1 MKININTEVVE
12 MMIFFWSSVAE
23 KEKVAE
29 PYIISVAERPEMK
42 LIYDDEFKEEGV
54 RSVLSAISNRELL
67 NGGSKRDKRF
77 WNNNMWMM
85 EDLELP
91 NMMAKPIKVLNV
103 NHLIEK
109 LNKEF
114 PDNKKEILKVYIAPL
129 HLDDHYIVDGN
140 LIINFFR
147 IMLPD
152 GENAFIESMP
162 IDDYIYEKLKEVLKN
177 N

>member
-85 EDLELP
+85 EDLGVMQAMIDPMKQLNLQEDEANLSTKSGYDEVNVIFVP
-91 NMMAKPIKVLNV
+91 GTTDFFKVV
-103 NHLIEK
+103 
-109 LNKEF
+109 
-114 PDNKKEILKVYIAPL
+114 
-129 HLDDHYIVDGN
+129 GN
-140 LIINFFR
+140 NLVVNFFK
-147 IMLPD
+147 IAVDIFGGTGEVTFD
-152 GENAFIESMP
+152 GKA
-162 IDDYIYEKLKEVLKN
+162 LKEAIEEKIKTM
-177 N
+177 

>member
-85 EDLELP
+85 EDLGVMEAMIAPMKQLNLQEDEANLSTKSGYDEVNVIFVP
-91 NMMAKPIKVLNV
+91 GTTDFFKVVGNNLVV
-103 NHLIEK
+103 NFFKIAVDIFGGTGEVTFDGKTLKEAIEK
-109 LNKEF
+109 KI
-114 PDNKKEILKVYIAPL
+114 KT
-129 HLDDHYIVDGN
+129 
-140 LIINFFR
+140 
-147 IMLPD
+147 M
-152 GENAFIESMP
+152 
-162 IDDYIYEKLKEVLKN
+162 
-177 N
+177 

>member
-67 NGGSKRDKRF
+67 NGGSKKDKRF

-85 EDLELP
+85 EDLGVMQAMIDPMKQLNLQEDEGELSTKSGFDEVNVIFVP
-91 NMMAKPIKVLNV
+91 GTTDFFKVV
-103 NHLIEK
+103 
-109 LNKEF
+109 
-114 PDNKKEILKVYIAPL
+114 DN
-129 HLDDHYIVDGN
+129 N
-140 LIINFFR
+140 LVVNFFK
-147 IMLPD
+147 IAVD
-152 GENAFIESMP
+152 IFGGTGEVTFDDKSLKDAIE
-162 IDDYIYEKLKEVLKN
+162 EKIKTM
-177 N
+177 

>member
-85 EDLELP
+85 EDLGVMEA
-91 NMMAKPIKVLNV
+91 M
-103 NHLIEK
+103 
-109 LNKEF
+109 
-114 PDNKKEILKVYIAPL
+114 IAPMKQL
-129 HLDDHYIVDGN
+129 NLQEDEANLSTKSGYDEVNVIFVPGTTDFFKVVGN
-140 LIINFFR
+140 NLVVNFFK
-147 IMLPD
+147 IAVDIFGGTGEVTFD
-152 GENAFIESMP
+152 G
-162 IDDYIYEKLKEVLKN
+162 KTLKEAIEEKN
-177 N
+177 

>member
-85 EDLELP
+85 EDLGVMEA
-91 NMMAKPIKVLNV
+91 M
-103 NHLIEK
+103 
-109 LNKEF
+109 
-114 PDNKKEILKVYIAPL
+114 IAPMKQL
-129 HLDDHYIVDGN
+129 NLQEDEANLSTKSGYDEVNVIFVPGTTDFFKVVGN
-140 LIINFFR
+140 NLVVNFFK
-147 IMLPD
+147 IAVDIFGGTGEVTFD
-152 GENAFIESMP
+152 GKS
-162 IDDYIYEKLKEVLKN
+162 LKEAIEEKIKTM
-177 N
+177 

>member
-85 EDLELP
+85 EDLGVMEA
-91 NMMAKPIKVLNV
+91 M
-103 NHLIEK
+103 
-109 LNKEF
+109 
-114 PDNKKEILKVYIAPL
+114 IAPMKQL
-129 HLDDHYIVDGN
+129 NLQEDEANLSTKSGYDEVNVIFVPGTTDFFKVVGN
-140 LIINFFR
+140 NLVVNFFK
-147 IMLPD
+147 IAVDIFGGTGEVTFD
-152 GENAFIESMP
+152 G
-162 IDDYIYEKLKEVLKN
+162 KTLKEAIEEKIKTM
-177 N
+177 

>member
-85 EDLELP
+85 EDLGVMQAMIDPMKQLNLQEDEANLSTKSGYDEVNVIFVP
-91 NMMAKPIKVLNV
+91 GTTDFFKVVSN
-103 NHLIEK
+103 
-109 LNKEF
+109 
-114 PDNKKEILKVYIAPL
+114 
-129 HLDDHYIVDGN
+129 N
-140 LIINFFR
+140 LVVNFFK
-147 IMLPD
+147 IAVDIFGGTGEVTFD
-152 GENAFIESMP
+152 G
-162 IDDYIYEKLKEVLKN
+162 KTLKEAIEEKIKTM
-177 N
+177 

>member
-67 NGGSKRDKRF
+67 NGGSKKDKRF

-85 EDLELP
+85 EDLGVMEA
-91 NMMAKPIKVLNV
+91 M
-103 NHLIEK
+103 
-109 LNKEF
+109 
-114 PDNKKEILKVYIAPL
+114 IAPMKQL
-129 HLDDHYIVDGN
+129 NLQEDEANLSTKSGYDEVNVIFVPGTTDFFKVVGN
-140 LIINFFR
+140 NLVVNFFK
-147 IMLPD
+147 ISVDIFGGTGEVTFD
-152 GENAFIESMP
+152 G
-162 IDDYIYEKLKEVLKN
+162 KTLKEAIEEKIKTM
-177 N
+177 

>member
-67 NGGSKRDKRF
+67 NGGSKKDKRF

-85 EDLELP
+85 EDLGVMQAMIDPMKQLNLQEDEGELSTKSGFDEVNVIFVP
-91 NMMAKPIKVLNV
+91 GTTDFFKVVDNNLVV
-103 NHLIEK
+103 N
-109 LNKEF
+109 
-114 PDNKKEILKVYIAPL
+114 
-129 HLDDHYIVDGN
+129 
-140 LIINFFR
+140 
-147 IMLPD
+147 
-152 GENAFIESMP
+152 
-162 IDDYIYEKLKEVLKN
+162 
-177 N
+177 

>member
-67 NGGSKRDKRF
+67 NGGSKKDKRF

-85 EDLELP
+85 EDLGVMQAMIDPMKQLNLQEDEGELS
-91 NMMAKPIKVLNV
+91 AKSGFDEVNVIFVPGTTDFFKVV
-103 NHLIEK
+103 
-109 LNKEF
+109 
-114 PDNKKEILKVYIAPL
+114 DN
-129 HLDDHYIVDGN
+129 N
-140 LIINFFR
+140 LVVNFFK
-147 IMLPD
+147 IAVDIFGGTGEVTFD
-152 GENAFIESMP
+152 GKSLKDAIE
-162 IDDYIYEKLKEVLKN
+162 EKIKTM
-177 N
+177 

>member
-23 KEKVAE
+23 KERVAE
-29 PYIISVAERPEMK
+29 PYIISVAERPEMN

-85 EDLELP
+85 EDLGVMEA
-91 NMMAKPIKVLNV
+91 M
-103 NHLIEK
+103 
-109 LNKEF
+109 
-114 PDNKKEILKVYIAPL
+114 IAPMKQL
-129 HLDDHYIVDGN
+129 NLQEDEANLSTKSGYDEVNVIFVPGTTDFFKVVGN
-140 LIINFFR
+140 NLVVNFFK
-147 IMLPD
+147 IAVDIFGGTGEVTFD
-152 GENAFIESMP
+152 G
-162 IDDYIYEKLKEVLKN
+162 KTLKEAIEDKIKTM
-177 N
+177 

>member
-85 EDLELP
+85 EDLGIMEA
-91 NMMAKPIKVLNV
+91 M
-103 NHLIEK
+103 
-109 LNKEF
+109 
-114 PDNKKEILKVYIAPL
+114 IAPMKQL
-129 HLDDHYIVDGN
+129 NLQEDEANLSTKSGYDEVNVIFVPGTTDFFKVVGN
-140 LIINFFR
+140 NLVVNFFK
-147 IMLPD
+147 IAVDIFGGTGEVTFD
-152 GENAFIESMP
+152 G
-162 IDDYIYEKLKEVLKN
+162 KTLKEAIEEKIKTM
-177 N
+177 

>member
-67 NGGSKRDKRF
+67 NGGSKKDKRF

-85 EDLELP
+85 EDLGVMQAMIDPMKQLNLQEDEGELSTKSGFDEVNVIFVP
-91 NMMAKPIKVLNV
+91 GTTDFFKVV
-103 NHLIEK
+103 
-109 LNKEF
+109 
-114 PDNKKEILKVYIAPL
+114 DN
-129 HLDDHYIVDGN
+129 N
-140 LIINFFR
+140 LVVNFFK
-147 IMLPD
+147 IAVDIFGGTGEVTFD
-152 GENAFIESMP
+152 GKFLKDAIE
-162 IDDYIYEKLKEVLKN
+162 EKIKTM
-177 N
+177 

>member
-67 NGGSKRDKRF
+67 NGGSKKDKRF

-85 EDLELP
+85 EDLGVMEAMIDPMKQLNLQEDEANLSTKSGYDEVNVIFVP
-91 NMMAKPIKVLNV
+91 GTTDFFKVV
-103 NHLIEK
+103 
-109 LNKEF
+109 
-114 PDNKKEILKVYIAPL
+114 
-129 HLDDHYIVDGN
+129 GN
-140 LIINFFR
+140 NLVVNFFK
-147 IMLPD
+147 ISVDIFGGTGEVTFD
-152 GENAFIESMP
+152 G
-162 IDDYIYEKLKEVLKN
+162 KTLKEAIEEKIKTM
-177 N
+177 

>member
-29 PYIISVAERPEMK
+29 PYIISVAERPEMR

-85 EDLELP
+85 EDLGVMEA
-91 NMMAKPIKVLNV
+91 M
-103 NHLIEK
+103 
-109 LNKEF
+109 
-114 PDNKKEILKVYIAPL
+114 IAPMKQL
-129 HLDDHYIVDGN
+129 NLQEDEANLSTKSGYDEVNVIFVPGTTDFFKVVGN
-140 LIINFFR
+140 NLVVNFFK
-147 IMLPD
+147 IAVDIFGGTGEVTFD
-152 GENAFIESMP
+152 G
-162 IDDYIYEKLKEVLKN
+162 KTLKEAIEEKIKTM
-177 N
+177 

>member
-67 NGGSKRDKRF
+67 NGGSKKDKRF
-77 WNNNMWMM
+77 WTNNMWMM
-85 EDLELP
+85 EDLGVMQAMIDPMKQLNLQEDEGELSTKSGFDEVNVIFVP
-91 NMMAKPIKVLNV
+91 GTTDFFKVV
-103 NHLIEK
+103 
-109 LNKEF
+109 
-114 PDNKKEILKVYIAPL
+114 DN
-129 HLDDHYIVDGN
+129 N
-140 LIINFFR
+140 LVVNFFK
-147 IMLPD
+147 IAVDIFGGTGEVTFD
-152 GENAFIESMP
+152 GKSLKDAIE
-162 IDDYIYEKLKEVLKN
+162 EKIKTM
-177 N
+177 

>member
-1 MKININTEVVE
+1 

-67 NGGSKRDKRF
+67 NGGSKKDKRF

-85 EDLELP
+85 EDLGVMEAMIDPMKQLNLQEDEGELSTKSGFDEVNVIFVP
-91 NMMAKPIKVLNV
+91 GTTDFFKVV
-103 NHLIEK
+103 
-109 LNKEF
+109 
-114 PDNKKEILKVYIAPL
+114 DN
-129 HLDDHYIVDGN
+129 N
-140 LIINFFR
+140 LVVNFFK
-147 IMLPD
+147 IAVDIFGGTGEVTFD
-152 GENAFIESMP
+152 GKSLKDAIE
-162 IDDYIYEKLKEVLKN
+162 EKIKTM
-177 N
+177 

>member
-85 EDLELP
+85 EDLGVMQAMIDPMKQLNLQEDEANLSTKSGYDEVNVIFVP
-91 NMMAKPIKVLNV
+91 GTTDFFKVV
-103 NHLIEK
+103 
-109 LNKEF
+109 
-114 PDNKKEILKVYIAPL
+114 
-129 HLDDHYIVDGN
+129 GN
-140 LIINFFR
+140 NLVVNFFK
-147 IMLPD
+147 ISVDIFGGTGEVKFD
-152 GENAFIESMP
+152 G
-162 IDDYIYEKLKEVLKN
+162 KTLKEAIEEKIKTM
-177 N
+177 

>member
-85 EDLELP
+85 EDLGVMEA
-91 NMMAKPIKVLNV
+91 M
-103 NHLIEK
+103 
-109 LNKEF
+109 
-114 PDNKKEILKVYIAPL
+114 IAPMKQL
-129 HLDDHYIVDGN
+129 NLQEDEANLSTKSGYDEVNVIFVPGTTDFFKVVGN
-140 LIINFFR
+140 NLVVNFFK
-147 IMLPD
+147 IAVDIFGGTGEVKFD
-152 GENAFIESMP
+152 G
-162 IDDYIYEKLKEVLKN
+162 KTLKEAIEEKIKTM
-177 N
+177 

>member
-67 NGGSKRDKRF
+67 NGGSKKDKRF

-85 EDLELP
+85 EDLGVMQAMIDPMKQLNLQEDEGELSTQSGFDEVNVIFVP
-91 NMMAKPIKVLNV
+91 GTTDFFKVV
-103 NHLIEK
+103 
-109 LNKEF
+109 
-114 PDNKKEILKVYIAPL
+114 DN
-129 HLDDHYIVDGN
+129 N
-140 LIINFFR
+140 LVVNFFK
-147 IMLPD
+147 IVVDIFGGTGEVTFD
-152 GENAFIESMP
+152 GKSLKDAIE
-162 IDDYIYEKLKEVLKN
+162 EKIKTI
-177 N
+177 

>member
-67 NGGSKRDKRF
+67 NGGSKKDKRF

-85 EDLELP
+85 EDLGVMEAMIDPMKQLNLQEDEGELSTKSGFDEVNVIFVP
-91 NMMAKPIKVLNV
+91 GTTDFFKVV
-103 NHLIEK
+103 N
-109 LNKEF
+109 N
-114 PDNKKEILKVYIAPL
+114 
-129 HLDDHYIVDGN
+129 N
-140 LIINFFR
+140 LVVNFFK
-147 IMLPD
+147 IAVDIFGGTGEVTFD
-152 GENAFIESMP
+152 GKSLKDAIE
-162 IDDYIYEKLKEVLKN
+162 EKIKTM
-177 N
+177 

>member
-42 LIYDDEFKEEGV
+42 LVYDDEFKEEGV

-85 EDLELP
+85 EDLGVMEA
-91 NMMAKPIKVLNV
+91 M
-103 NHLIEK
+103 
-109 LNKEF
+109 
-114 PDNKKEILKVYIAPL
+114 IAPMKQL
-129 HLDDHYIVDGN
+129 NLQEDEANLSTKSGYDEVNVIFVPGTTDFFKVVGN
-140 LIINFFR
+140 NLVVNFFK
-147 IMLPD
+147 IAVDIFGGTGEVTFD
-152 GENAFIESMP
+152 G
-162 IDDYIYEKLKEVLKN
+162 KTLKEAIEDKIKTM
-177 N
+177 

>member
-42 LIYDDEFKEEGV
+42 LVYDDEFKEEGV

-67 NGGSKRDKRF
+67 NGASKRDKRF

-85 EDLELP
+85 EDLGVMEA
-91 NMMAKPIKVLNV
+91 M
-103 NHLIEK
+103 
-109 LNKEF
+109 
-114 PDNKKEILKVYIAPL
+114 IAPMKQL
-129 HLDDHYIVDGN
+129 NLQEDEANLSTKSGYDEVNVIFVPGTTDFFKVVGN
-140 LIINFFR
+140 NLVVNFFK
-147 IMLPD
+147 IAVDIFGGTGEVTFD
-152 GENAFIESMP
+152 G
-162 IDDYIYEKLKEVLKN
+162 KTLKEAIEDKIKTM
-177 N
+177 

>member
-67 NGGSKRDKRF
+67 NGGSKKDKRF

-85 EDLELP
+85 EDLGVMQAMIDPMKQLNLQEDEGELSTKSGFDEVNVFFVP
-91 NMMAKPIKVLNV
+91 GTTDFFKVV
-103 NHLIEK
+103 
-109 LNKEF
+109 
-114 PDNKKEILKVYIAPL
+114 DN
-129 HLDDHYIVDGN
+129 N
-140 LIINFFR
+140 LVVNFFK
-147 IMLPD
+147 IAVDIFGGTGEVTFD
-152 GENAFIESMP
+152 GKSLKDAIE
-162 IDDYIYEKLKEVLKN
+162 EKIKTM
-177 N
+177 

>member
-67 NGGSKRDKRF
+67 NGGSKR
-77 WNNNMWMM
+77 
-85 EDLELP
+85 ELWRP
-91 NMMAKPIKVLNV
+91 
-103 NHLIEK
+103 
-109 LNKEF
+109 
-114 PDNKKEILKVYIAPL
+114 
-129 HLDDHYIVDGN
+129 
-140 LIINFFR
+140 
-147 IMLPD
+147 
-152 GENAFIESMP
+152 
-162 IDDYIYEKLKEVLKN
+162 
-177 N
+177 

>member
-85 EDLELP
+85 EDLGVMQAMIDPMKQLNLQEDEANLSTKSGYDEVNVIFVP
-91 NMMAKPIKVLNV
+91 GTTDFFKVV
-103 NHLIEK
+103 
-109 LNKEF
+109 
-114 PDNKKEILKVYIAPL
+114 
-129 HLDDHYIVDGN
+129 GN
-140 LIINFFR
+140 NNFRALWLYF
-147 IMLPD
+147 
-152 GENAFIESMP
+152 F
-162 IDDYIYEKLKEVLKN
+162 LKN
-177 N
+177 F

>member
-85 EDLELP
+85 EDLGVMEAMIDPMKQLNLQEDEANLSTKSGYDEVNVIFVP
-91 NMMAKPIKVLNV
+91 GTTDFFKVV
-103 NHLIEK
+103 
-109 LNKEF
+109 
-114 PDNKKEILKVYIAPL
+114 
-129 HLDDHYIVDGN
+129 GN
-140 LIINFFR
+140 NLVVNFFK
-147 IMLPD
+147 ISVDIFGGTGEVTFD
-152 GENAFIESMP
+152 G
-162 IDDYIYEKLKEVLKN
+162 KTLKEAIEEKIKTM
-177 N
+177 

>member
-42 LIYDDEFKEEGV
+42 LVYDDEFKEEGV

-67 NGGSKRDKRF
+67 NGGSKKDKRF

-85 EDLELP
+85 EDLGVMQAMIDPMKQLNLQEDEGELSTKSGFDEVNVIFVP
-91 NMMAKPIKVLNV
+91 GTTDFFKVV
-103 NHLIEK
+103 
-109 LNKEF
+109 
-114 PDNKKEILKVYIAPL
+114 DN
-129 HLDDHYIVDGN
+129 N
-140 LIINFFR
+140 LVVNFFK
-147 IMLPD
+147 IAVDIFGGTGEVTFD
-152 GENAFIESMP
+152 GKSLKDAIE
-162 IDDYIYEKLKEVLKN
+162 EKIKTM
-177 N
+177 

>member
-67 NGGSKRDKRF
+67 NGGSKKDKRF

-85 EDLELP
+85 EDLGVMQAMIDPMKQLNLQEDEGELSTKSGFDEVNVIFVP
-91 NMMAKPIKVLNV
+91 GTTDFFKVV
-103 NHLIEK
+103 
-109 LNKEF
+109 
-114 PDNKKEILKVYIAPL
+114 DN
-129 HLDDHYIVDGN
+129 N
-140 LIINFFR
+140 LVVNFFK
-147 IMLPD
+147 IAVDIFGVTGEVTFD
-152 GENAFIESMP
+152 GKSLKDAIE
-162 IDDYIYEKLKEVLKN
+162 EKIKTM
-177 N
+177 

>member
-42 LIYDDEFKEEGV
+42 LVYDDEFKEEGV

-85 EDLELP
+85 EDLGVMEA
-91 NMMAKPIKVLNV
+91 M
-103 NHLIEK
+103 
-109 LNKEF
+109 
-114 PDNKKEILKVYIAPL
+114 IAPMKQL
-129 HLDDHYIVDGN
+129 NLQEDEANLSTKSGYDEVNVIFVPCTTDFFKVVGN
-140 LIINFFR
+140 NLVVNFFK
-147 IMLPD
+147 IAVDIFGGTGEVTFD
-152 GENAFIESMP
+152 G
-162 IDDYIYEKLKEVLKN
+162 KTLKEAIEDKIKTM
-177 N
+177 

>member
-67 NGGSKRDKRF
+67 NGGSKKDKRF

-85 EDLELP
+85 EDLGVMQAMIDPMKQLNLQEDEGELSTKSGFDEVNVIFVP
-91 NMMAKPIKVLNV
+91 GTTDFFKVV
-103 NHLIEK
+103 
-109 LNKEF
+109 
-114 PDNKKEILKVYIAPL
+114 DN
-129 HLDDHYIVDGN
+129 N
-140 LIINFFR
+140 LVVNFFK
-147 IMLPD
+147 IAVDIFGGTGEVSFD
-152 GENAFIESMP
+152 GKSLKDAIE
-162 IDDYIYEKLKEVLKN
+162 EKIKTM
-177 N
+177 

>member
-67 NGGSKRDKRF
+67 NGGSKKDKRF

-85 EDLELP
+85 EDLGVMQAMIDPMKQLNLQEDEGELSTKSGFDEVNVIFVP
-91 NMMAKPIKVLNV
+91 GTTDFFKVV
-103 NHLIEK
+103 
-109 LNKEF
+109 
-114 PDNKKEILKVYIAPL
+114 DN
-129 HLDDHYIVDGN
+129 N
-140 LIINFFR
+140 LVVNFFK
-147 IMLPD
+147 IAVDIFGGTGEVTFD
-152 GENAFIESMP
+152 G
-162 IDDYIYEKLKEVLKN
+162 KTLKEAIEEKIKTM
-177 N
+177 

>member
-67 NGGSKRDKRF
+67 NGGSKKDKRF

-85 EDLELP
+85 EDLGVMQAMIDPMKQLNLQEDEGELSTKSGFDEVTVIFVP
-91 NMMAKPIKVLNV
+91 GTTDFFK
-103 NHLIEK
+103 
-109 LNKEF
+109 
-114 PDNKKEILKVYIAPL
+114 
-129 HLDDHYIVDGN
+129 IVDNN
-140 LIINFFR
+140 LVVNFFK
-147 IMLPD
+147 IAIDIFGGTGEVTFD
-152 GENAFIESMP
+152 GKSLKDAIE
-162 IDDYIYEKLKEVLKN
+162 EKIKTM
-177 N
+177 